1 MSWTQVSI
9 RQSLKEEI
17 DKEIKDTTYG
27 NLSRFVDL
35 ALRNELDK
43 LRKEKMDKLFI
54 EQNGKTGIK
63 S

>member
-9 RQSLKEEI
+9 RKELKDEI
-17 DKEIKDTTYG
+17 DREIKETTYG

-54 EQNGKTGIK
+54 EQNGKTEIK